1 VKFDSTWRS
10 GLLLLLVCFAAFWW
24 RLGAIGLI
32 DPDEPFYAQS
42 AREMVQTHDW
52 LTPRIYGA
60 PQFEKPIFYYWLVA
74 ASFKALGE
82 TEFSGRLPTALSATI
97 LVLLTWLW
105 GRRTFNPQAG
115 FLAAVIL
122 ATGLEFSV
130 MSRLML
136 TDVPLAV
143 FLAASLFSY
152 WQAATGPARR
162 QSWLFAHFVF
172 TALAVLTKGPIGSL
186 IPLLAI
192 LTFSAITRTP
202 LLLRGKGFLAGLAA
216 YVLLVVPWYAL
227 MFARF
232 GWQFWEEFF
241 IRDNWLRL
249 IRAEHPANNHFYYYA
264 GLLILGSIPWLPA
277 VVLTLRRLWGDAR
290 QDRRLMFLCSWLLSS
305 LVFLT
310 IAQSKL
316 PSYCFFLFVPLA
328 LLVGVTLESI
338 CRVGFRTRG
347 ECRLVVGAAV
357 FQCVAALAAPLVKVA
372 QPFEVSALLTAACLA
387 AAALFLW
394 RRKWQ
399 SWVLAS
405 ALSSLVLI
413 CSALTFS
420 REHVEADSSA
430 RPVAARLLQLR
441 QNGEPLL
448 SGKFLVRGLIYY
460 TRLPVTILASK
471 AQPFWAA
478 HPLPVVVWK
487 GEGLEQFL
495 AAHPTALCAI
505 RVPEWQTLS
514 KNPAFA
520 DQDALED
527 SGPNVLVRAHAPAST
542 AEHPGAAL
550 PAQ

>member
-1 VKFDSTWRS
+1 M
-10 GLLLLLVCFAAFWW
+10 C
-24 RLGAIGLI
+24 AICPRDG
-32 DPDEPFYAQS
+32 PDT
-42 AREMVQTHDW
+42 RGW

-105 GRRTFNPQAG
+105 GRRTFNPRAG
-115 FLAAVIL
+115 FLAALIL

-152 WQAATGPARR
+152 WQAITGTARR
-162 QSWLFAHFVF
+162 QAWLFAHYVF

-186 IPLLAI
+186 VPLLAI

-216 YVLLVVPWYAL
+216 YALLVVPWYAL
-227 MFARF
+227 MFVPLF
-232 GWQFWEEFF
+232 GRQFWEEFF
-241 IRDNWLRL
+241 VRDNWLPAHL
-249 IRAEHPANNHFYYYA
+249 RAGHPANNAIGKILRLRYP
-264 GLLILGSIPWLPA
+264 LLRRPLADRRVRSPGFPRSL
-277 VVLTLRRLWGDAR
+277 LTLRRLWGDAR

-316 PSYCFFLFVPLA
+316 PSYCFFLFVPLG

-372 QPFEVSALLTAACLA
+372 QPLKGFGAAHRGLSRGGRFLSLASEMAILGARQCALLPGVDL
-387 AAALFLW
+387 LG
-394 RRKWQ
+394 
-399 SWVLAS
+399 
-405 ALSSLVLI
+405 
-413 CSALTFS
+413 
-420 REHVEADSSA
+420 AD
-430 RPVAARLLQLR
+430 
-441 QNGEPLL
+441 
-448 SGKFLVRGLIYY
+448 F
-460 TRLPVTILASK
+460 
-471 AQPFWAA
+471 F
-478 HPLPVVVWK
+478 
-487 GEGLEQFL
+487 
-495 AAHPTALCAI
+495 
-505 RVPEWQTLS
+505 
-514 KNPAFA
+514 
-520 DQDALED
+520 
-527 SGPNVLVRAHAPAST
+527 
-542 AEHPGAAL
+542 PGACRGG
-550 PAQ
+550 